1 MKKRLAS
8 KKPKSTTRT
17 TLSRFLDFLKIFPRN
32 KRAMLG
38 LVIIVFFSLLAAT
51 STILTP
57 YDPVLS
63 DRLSGEYSTPFWFKY
78 VPGLSQ
84 PYSVNFLLIDKPGFV
99 TPSSLLQWQNNTD
112 NPSKITYD
120 YSSEGGNNPGSAVIE
135 YSRIGKTESSTT
147 TFSLS
152 KNFTYTYT
160 APPKRFSGILTLE
173 VQGVKSEMPLEITV
187 FILNTT
193 SFKYNLWTFKY
204 ILATNGWEPI
214 AYIDS
219 YWSDLKSSFK
229 GLFNSTD
236 PARTVFSTTGQYT
249 YGIDLLFRDTGI
261 EDKEQV
267 TVRIDEFNLRLD
279 GTTFGL
285 LGTDYKGRD
294 IFTQLA
300 HGTRISLFVG
310 LLSATL
316 SVTIGLF
323 LGLLAGYIGGISD
336 ELLMRF
342 TDMLL
347 VLPTLPLL
355 LVLIAALGSSIWNL
369 IILIGFLGWM
379 GFARM
384 VRSQVLT
391 LKERS
396 YIEAAKAVGAGKFHI
411 ISRHIIPNVVSLV
424 YVTLALAVP
433 SAILTEAALSW
444 LGLFDP
450 NVMSWGR
457 MLNEAQRVPGGVQ
470 IWWWIVPPGLAIAT
484 LSLSFILIGYA
495 LDEMLNP
502 KLRMRR

>member
-1 MKKRLAS
+1 MAS
-8 KKPKSTTRT
+8 TKPKPPTRT
-17 TLSRFLDFLKIFPRN
+17 TLHRFLEFLKIFPRN

-38 LVIIVFFSLLAAT
+38 LIIIVFFCVLAGA
-51 STILTP
+51 SSILTP
-57 YDPVLS
+57 YDPILTE
-63 DRLSGEYSTPFWFKY
+63 RLSGEYSTPFWFKY

-84 PYSVNFLLIDKPGFV
+84 PYSENFQAANNPGFT
-99 TPSSLLQWQNNTD
+99 TPSSLAQWQNSTD
-112 NPSKITYD
+112 NPSRITYD
-120 YSSEGGNNPGSAVIE
+120 YSSEGGNNPGSAFVE
-135 YSRIGKTESSTT
+135 YSRRGAGEGNTT
-147 TFSLS
+147 TFTLTKS
-152 KNFTYTYT
+152 FTYGFS
-160 APPKRFSGILTLE
+160 APPKRFSGILTLQ
-173 VQGVKSEMPLEITV
+173 VQGVKAEMPLEITIFV
-187 FILNTT
+187 INET
-193 SFKYNLWTFKY
+193 SFKYRLYDFKF
-204 ILATNGWEPI
+204 IRSTSGWEGVP
-214 AYIDS
+214 YIDS
-219 YWSDLKSSFK
+219 YWGDLKSYFV
-229 GLFNSTD
+229 GLANSTD
-236 PARTVFSTTGQYT
+236 PAKTIFSTTGKYV

-261 EDKEQV
+261 EDQEEV

-300 HGTRISLFVG
+300 YGSKISLFVG

-316 SVTIGLF
+316 SVLIGLF
-323 LGLLAGYIGGISD
+323 LGLLAGYIGGVSD

-355 LVLIAALGSSIWNL
+355 LVLMAALGSSVWNL

-396 YIEAAKAVGAGKFHI
+396 YIEAAKAVGAGRFHI

-424 YVTLALAVP
+424 YVTLALSVP
-433 SAILTEAALSW
+433 GAILSEAALSW

-470 IWWWIVPPGLAIAT
+470 IWWWIIPPGIAIAV

-502 KLRMRR
+502 KLRVRR